1 MAVRQCIKFIWLPI
15 FILFVGLYIVLW
27 MQSTPELTWLV
38 WMRVKASYQL
48 TGLVGVGCFALLA
61 AWTGLSQREPNDRL
75 LNIAVALGLR
85 GITVRMLEIFAEG
98 VVVAP
103 RVITPVIR
111 SDDDDSADDSGN
123 LLNSKYLTTSTV
135 AATSFDK
142 IDGKTVEINGKKYS
156 VNDSNRVRTRYRPGQ
171 TAEVVITNYYTKKSV
186 PKYIREMIHEQST
199 DFLSMHQ
206 ITTPEQDQAAYR
218 TIMIEQPSK

>member
-75 LNIAVALGLR
+75 LNIAVALGLL
-85 GITVRMLEIFAEG
+85 GITVGMLGIFAEG

-111 SDDDDSADDSGN
+111 SDDDSADDSGN

-171 TAEVVITNYYTKKSV
+171 TAKVVITDYHTKKSL
-186 PKYIREMIHEQST
+186 PKYIR
-199 DFLSMHQ
+199 
-206 ITTPEQDQAAYR
+206 
-218 TIMIEQPSK
+218 

>member
-1 MAVRQCIKFIWLPI
+1 
-15 FILFVGLYIVLW
+15 

-61 AWTGLSQREPNDRL
+61 VWTGLSQREPNDRL
-75 LNIAVALGLR
+75 LNIDVALGLL
-85 GITVRMLEIFAEG
+85 GITVGMLGMLGIFAEG

-123 LLNSKYLTTSTV
+123 LLNSKYLTASTV

-171 TAEVVITNYYTKKSV
+171 TA
-186 PKYIREMIHEQST
+186 
-199 DFLSMHQ
+199 
-206 ITTPEQDQAAYR
+206 YR
-218 TIMIEQPSK
+218 TITIDQPSK